1 LPISCR
7 PPSHAEAPIPARKG
21 PAEQLGSSSHERR
34 LIPHQP
40 EAEIVGRR
48 AGRAAA
54 GTGVADEIG
63 DIDPHTGMHE
73 ARREQVNLL
82 AQQIQFCGKRRLV
95 SARIA
100 AAALIKA
107 ALRVNMGKRPLVI

>member
-1 LPISCR
+1 
-7 PPSHAEAPIPARKG
+7 
-21 PAEQLGSSSHERR
+21 
-34 LIPHQP
+34 
-40 EAEIVGRR
+40 
-48 AGRAAA
+48 
-54 GTGVADEIG
+54 
-63 DIDPHTGMHE
+63 MHE